1 MLPEKRLTMRHTRE
15 ILRLHFES
23 HLAPRQIA
31 RICKVAKSTV
41 QRYLERLKAADLS
54 WPLPA
59 DLDDVALERRLF
71 PPPPVASPEER
82 CLPDCAAIHR
92 EMKSRKS
99 VTLQLLWEEYKQ
111 ANPLGYA
118 YSWYCELY
126 RDWQRRLDVVL
137 RHEHRA
143 GEKTFV
149 DYAGQTVPVTD
160 PKTGEVRQAQVFVAV
175 LGASNYT
182 YAEATWTQNL
192 WDWIHS
198 HVRAF
203 EFFDGT
209 SQLVIP
215 DNLKSGVKKPCYYE
229 PELNRTYGDL
239 AIHYGVGILPARPYR
254 PRDKAKAE
262 VGVQIVQRWVLAALR
277 KRQFFSLAELNEAI
291 LELLHRLNQRPFRKL
306 AGSRTE
312 LYQSIDRPALQP
324 LPLHA
329 LVYAEWKKARVNLD
343 YHIELD
349 GHYYST
355 PYQLVGKEVDVR
367 STSGTVEIFY
377 QGKRVASHMRSSKAH
392 VASTNAEHRPK
403 SHQQYLEWTPTRI
416 VEWAAKVGPFTA
428 RLVEGIMTSKPHPE
442 MGYRSALGVIRLER
456 KYSAER
462 LEAACTRA
470 VRLNVDSFQSVK
482 SMLKNSLDRQPLPQL
497 LLMPSPVTHE
507 NLRGPGYYAAQP
519 TRREAGAPSDRSSS
533 LGWKEVGQC

>member
-1 MLPEKRLTMRHTRE
+1 LPEKRLPMRKTRE

-23 HLAPRQIA
+23 QLSPRQIA
-31 RICKVAKSTV
+31 SICQVGKGSV
-41 QRYLERLKAADLS
+41 QRYLGRLRAAGLS

-71 PPPPVASPEER
+71 PPPPATASYDRP
-82 CLPDCAAIHR
+82 LPDWATIHK
-92 EMKSRKS
+92 ELKSRKN

-111 ANPLGYA
+111 AYPEGYA
-118 YSWYCELY
+118 YSWYCECY
-126 RDWQRRLDVVL
+126 RQWEHRLDVVL

-143 GEKTFV
+143 GEKMFV
-149 DYAGQTVPVTD
+149 DHAGQTVPVTD
-160 PKTGEVRQAQVFVAV
+160 PKTGEVRQAVVFVAV

-198 HVRAF
+198 HVRAL
-203 EFFDGT
+203 EFFAG
-209 SQLVIP
+209 SSRLIIP

-239 AIHYGVGILPARPYR
+239 AIHYGAGILPARPYR

-291 LELLHRLNQRPFRKL
+291 LELIHKLNQRPFRKL
-306 AGSRTE
+306 AGSRAE
-312 LYQSIDRPALQP
+312 LYQNLDRPALQP
-324 LPLHA
+324 LPRA
-329 LVYAEWKKARVNLD
+329 PFVYAEWKQARVNLD
-343 YHIELD
+343 YHIELG

-355 PYQLVGKEVDVR
+355 PYQLVGKEVEVR

-377 QGKRVASHMRSSKAH
+377 QGKRVASHVRSSKLH
-392 VASTNAEHRPK
+392 VASTNAAHRPK
-403 SHQQYLEWTPTRI
+403 SHQAYLEWTPTRI
-416 VEWAAKVGPFTA
+416 LEWAGKVGPFTA
-428 RLVEGIMTSKPHPE
+428 RLVGNILTSKPHPE

-456 KYSAER
+456 KYGAER
-462 LEAACTRA
+462 LESACTRA
-470 VRLNVDSFQSVK
+470 VRMKLCRFQSVK
-482 SMLKNSLDRQPLPQL
+482 SMLQSGLDRQPLPEL
-497 LLMPSPVTHE
+497 VLMPSPVAHK
-507 NLRGPGYYAAQP
+507 NLRGPEYYAVG
-519 TRREAGAPSDRSSS
+519 EARQ
-533 LGWKEVGQC
+533 EVGQC

>member
-1 MLPEKRLTMRHTRE
+1 MLPESRLPMRRTRE

-23 HLAPRQIA
+23 HLIPSQIA
-31 RICKVAKSTV
+31 SICKVSRSTV
-41 QRYLERLKAADLS
+41 QRSLERLKAAGLS

-59 DLDDVALERRLF
+59 DLDDVALERCLY
-71 PPPPVASPEER
+71 PPAPVASPEQR
-82 CLPDCAAIHR
+82 MLPDCAAIHK
-92 EMKSRKS
+92 ELKSRRN

-111 ANPLGYA
+111 ANPSGYA

-126 RDWQRRLDVVL
+126 REWQRQVDVVL
-137 RHEHRA
+137 RQEHRA
-143 GEKTFV
+143 GEKMFV

-160 PKTGEVRQAQVFVAV
+160 RKSGEFRQAQVFVAV

-192 WDWIHS
+192 WDWTHS

-203 EFFDGT
+203 EFVQG
-209 SQLVIP
+209 SSRLVVP
-215 DNLKSGVKKPCYYE
+215 DNLKSGVKAPCYYE

-262 VGVQIVQRWVLAALR
+262 VGVQVVQRWVLASMR

-291 LELLHRLNQRPFRKL
+291 LELVVKLNERPFRKM

-312 LYQSIDRPALQP
+312 LYGLIDRPALQP
-324 LPLHA
+324 LPA
-329 LVYAEWKKARVNLD
+329 ERFVYAEWKKARVNLD
-343 YHIELD
+343 YHVEAD
-349 GHYYST
+349 QHYYST

-377 QGKRVASHMRSSKAH
+377 QGKRVASHVRSRQAHKATTD
-392 VASTNAEHRPK
+392 AGHRPK
-403 SHQQYLEWTPTRI
+403 SHQHYLEWTPTRI
-416 VEWAAKVGPFTA
+416 IEWAGKVGPFTA
-428 RLVEGIMTSKPHPE
+428 RLVESILTSKPHPE

-456 KYSAER
+456 TYGAER
-462 LEAACTRA
+462 LEAASTRA
-470 VRLNVDSFQSVK
+470 VRMKLYRFQSVK
-482 SMLKNSLDRQPLPQL
+482 SMLKSGQDRDPLPEL
-497 LLMPSPVTHE
+497 VPIPFPVQHE
-507 NLRGPGYYAAQP
+507 NLRGPDYYAAVQ
-519 TRREAGAPSDRSSS
+519 TRR
-533 LGWKEVGQC
+533 EVGQC

>member
-1 MLPEKRLTMRHTRE
+1 MRQLRE
-15 ILRLHFES
+15 VLRLNFES
-23 HLAPRQIA
+23 NLAPRQIGS
-31 RICKVAKSTV
+31 ICKVSKSTV
-41 QRYLERLKAADLS
+41 QRYLERLKAAKLS
-54 WPLPA
+54 WPLPS
-59 DLDDVALERRLF
+59 DLDDVALERHLF
-71 PPPPVASPEER
+71 PPPPVVSPEQR

-92 EMKSRKS
+92 ELKSRKN
-99 VTLQLLWEEYKQ
+99 VTLQLL
-111 ANPLGYA
+111 
-118 YSWYCELY
+118 
-126 RDWQRRLDVVL
+126 
-137 RHEHRA
+137 
-143 GEKTFV
+143 
-149 DYAGQTVPVTD
+149 YAGQTVPVTD
-160 PKTGEVRQAQVFVAV
+160 PRSGEVRQAQVFVAV

-192 WDWIHS
+192 WDWIHV
-198 HVRAF
+198 HIRAF

-209 SQLVIP
+209 SLLVVP
-215 DNLKSGVKKPCYYE
+215 DNMKSGVNKPCYYE

-239 AIHYGVGILPARPYR
+239 AIHYAVGIFPSRPYR

-262 VGVQIVQRWVLAALR
+262 VGVQVVQRWVLAALR

-291 LELLHRLNQRPFRKL
+291 LELVHKLNARPFRKL
-306 AGSRTE
+306 AGSRAE
-312 LYQSIDRPALQP
+312 LYRLIDRPALQP

-329 LVYAEWKKARVNLD
+329 FVYAEWKKARVNLD

-367 STSGTVEIFY
+367 STGGTVEIFC
-377 QGKRVASHMRSSKAH
+377 QGKRVASHMRSSKPH
-392 VASTNAEHRPK
+392 VASTDAAHRPK

-416 VEWAAKVGPFTA
+416 IEWAGKVGPFTA
-428 RLVEGIMTSKPHPE
+428 RLVENILTGKPHPE

-456 KYSAER
+456 KYGAER

-470 VRLNVDSFQSVK
+470 VRLKLYRYQSVK
-482 SMLKNSLDRQPLPQL
+482 SMLQSGLDRQPLPEL

-519 TRREAGAPSDRSSS
+519 TRRE
-533 LGWKEVGQC
+533 VGQC

>member
-1 MLPEKRLTMRHTRE
+1 MRHTRE

-41 QRYLERLKAADLS
+41 QRYLERLKAAGLS

-71 PPPPVASPEER
+71 PPPPVASPEQR
-82 CLPDCAAIHR
+82 CLPDCAAIHK
-92 EMKSRKS
+92 ELKSRKN

-126 RDWQRRLDVVL
+126 REWQRRLDVVL
-137 RHEHRA
+137 RQEHRA

-203 EFFDGT
+203 EFFEGT

-215 DNLKSGVKKPCYYE
+215 DNLKSGVKQPCYYE

-291 LELLHRLNQRPFRKL
+291 LELVHKLNERPFRKL
-306 AGSRTE
+306 AGSRAE
-312 LYQSIDRPALQP
+312 LYQVIDRPALQP
-324 LPLHA
+324 LPLA
-329 LVYAEWKKARVNLD
+329 PFVYAEWKKARVNLD
-343 YHIELD
+343 YHIELG

-355 PYQLVGKEVDVR
+355 PYQLVGKEVDVAQHER
-367 STSGTVEIFY
+367 NGGDLLSGQARGQSCAQQQGACGQHGCGAPAEVAPALSGMDADADHRVGRQGRPVHGAAGGGHPDQQAASGDGLSLCAWRDPAGAQVWRGTSGGGLDAGGAAEAVSLPKREIDVE
-377 QGKRVASHMRSSKAH
+377 
-392 VASTNAEHRPK
+392 ERP
-403 SHQQYLEWTPTRI
+403 
-416 VEWAAKVGPFTA
+416 GP
-428 RLVEGIMTSKPHPE
+428 
-442 MGYRSALGVIRLER
+442 
-456 KYSAER
+456 
-462 LEAACTRA
+462 RA
-470 VRLNVDSFQSVK
+470 VAGTGADSV
-482 SMLKNSLDRQPLPQL
+482 
-497 LLMPSPVTHE
+497 
-507 NLRGPGYYAAQP
+507 PGAA
-519 TRREAGAPSDRSSS
+519 RESAWP
-533 LGWKEVGQC
+533 

>member
-1 MLPEKRLTMRHTRE
+1 M
-15 ILRLHFES
+15 
-23 HLAPRQIA
+23 
-31 RICKVAKSTV
+31 
-41 QRYLERLKAADLS
+41 
-54 WPLPA
+54 
-59 DLDDVALERRLF
+59 
-71 PPPPVASPEER
+71 
-82 CLPDCAAIHR
+82 
-92 EMKSRKS
+92 
-99 VTLQLLWEEYKQ
+99 
-111 ANPLGYA
+111 
-118 YSWYCELY
+118 
-126 RDWQRRLDVVL
+126 
-137 RHEHRA
+137 
-143 GEKTFV
+143 
-149 DYAGQTVPVTD
+149 
-160 PKTGEVRQAQVFVAV
+160 
-175 LGASNYT
+175 
-182 YAEATWTQNL
+182 
-192 WDWIHS
+192 
-198 HVRAF
+198 
-203 EFFDGT
+203 
-209 SQLVIP
+209 
-215 DNLKSGVKKPCYYE
+215 
-229 PELNRTYGDL
+229 
-239 AIHYGVGILPARPYR
+239 
-254 PRDKAKAE
+254 
-262 VGVQIVQRWVLAALR
+262 R

-312 LYQSIDRPALQP
+312 LYQSIDRPALQS

-329 LVYAEWKKARVNLD
+329 FVFAEWKKARVNLD

-470 VRLNVDSFQSVK
+470 VRLKLYRFQSVK
-482 SMLKNSLDRQPLPQL
+482 SMLESGLDRQPLPEL
-497 LLMPSPVTHE
+497 LQMPSPVTHE
-507 NLRGPGYYAAQP
+507 NLRGPGYYAAQQ
-519 TRREAGAPSDRSSS
+519 TRR
-533 LGWKEVGQC
+533 EVGQC

>member
-1 MLPEKRLTMRHTRE
+1 MLPESRLPRRRTRE

-23 HLAPRQIA
+23 HLVPGQIGS
-31 RICKVAKSTV
+31 ICKVSRSTV
-41 QRYLERLKAADLS
+41 QRCLERLRAAGLS

-59 DLDDVALERRLF
+59 DLDDVALERRLY
-71 PPPPVASPEER
+71 PPLPVASPEQR

-92 EMKSRKS
+92 ELKSRKN

-126 RDWQRRLDVVL
+126 REWQRQLDVAL
-137 RHEHRA
+137 RQEHRA

-149 DYAGQTVPVTD
+149 DYAGQTVPVID
-160 PKTGEVRQAQVFVAV
+160 PQSGEVRQAQVLVAV
-175 LGASNYT
+175 LGAGNYT
-182 YAEATWTQNL
+182 YAEATWSQNL

-203 EFFDGT
+203 EFFAGT
-209 SQLVIP
+209 SRLVIP

-229 PELNRTYGDL
+229 PELNRTYGEL

-262 VGVQIVQRWVLAALR
+262 VGVQIVQRWVLAAWR
-277 KRQFFSLAELNEAI
+277 KRQFFSLAELNESI
-291 LELLHRLNQRPFRKL
+291 LELVHKLNERPFRKL
-306 AGSRTE
+306 AGSRSE
-312 LYQSIDRPALQP
+312 LYRSIDRPALQP
-324 LPLHA
+324 LPLHPFG
-329 LVYAEWKKARVNLD
+329 YAEWKQARVNLD
-343 YHIELD
+343 YPIELG
-349 GHYYST
+349 GHYYSA
-355 PYQLVGKEVDVR
+355 PYQLVGKEVEAR
-367 STSGTVEIFY
+367 STQATVEIFY
-377 QGKRVASHMRSSKAH
+377 QGKRVASHVRSGKPH
-392 VASTNAEHRPK
+392 MASTNAEHRPK

-416 VEWAAKVGPFTA
+416 LEWAGKVGPFTA
-428 RLVEGIMTSKPHPE
+428 RLVDNILKGKPHPE

-470 VRLNVDSFQSVK
+470 VRLKLYRFQSVK
-482 SMLKNSLDRQPLPQL
+482 SMLPSGLDRQPLPEL
-497 LLMPSPVTHE
+497 LQMPSPVTHE
-507 NLRGPGYYAAQP
+507 NLRGAEYYGGRP
-519 TRREAGAPSDRSSS
+519 TRRE
-533 LGWKEVGQC
+533 VGQC